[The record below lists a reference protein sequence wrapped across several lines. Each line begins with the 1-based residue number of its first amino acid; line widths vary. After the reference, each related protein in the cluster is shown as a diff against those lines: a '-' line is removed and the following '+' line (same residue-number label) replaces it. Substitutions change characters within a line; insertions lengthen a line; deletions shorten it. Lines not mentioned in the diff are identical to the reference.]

1 VAIAERFREIT
12 SVEGVRGCFI
22 CDNRG
27 RVVEHSFKDDRSVTP
42 LGDVGREAVLTAA
55 VFDRVLEAASE
66 LDFTF
71 TGGRLILRDL
81 PSSLLVLLCEPEVE
95 IAMLRLTLNVAVGQL
110 RDDAELRS
118 RLRDSMV
125 SREVLENELD
135 EISWQLLKALERKE
149 ASDA

>member
-1 VAIAERFREIT
+1 VIGERFREIT
-12 SVEGVRGCFI
+12 SVAGVRGCFI

-27 RVVEHSFKDDRSVTP
+27 RVIAHSFSDDRSMTP
-42 LGDVGREAVLTAA
+42 IGDVGREAVLTAA
-55 VFDRVLEAASE
+55 VFGRVRESASE

-81 PSSLLVLLCEPEVE
+81 DSSLLVLLCEPQVE
-95 IAMLRLTLNVAVGQL
+95 IAMLRLTLNVAAGQL
-110 RDDAELRS
+110 RDDVELRS
-118 RLRDSMV
+118 RLRDSLTD
-125 SREVLENELD
+125 REVLENELD

>member
-27 RVVEHSFKDDRSVTP
+27 RVIEHSFSDHRNVTP
-42 LGDVGREAVLTAA
+42 LGDIGREAVLTAA
-55 VFDRVLEAASE
+55 VFDRVVEGASE

-81 PSSLLVLLCEPEVE
+81 RNSLLVLLCEPEVE
-95 IAMLRLTLNVAVGQL
+95 IAMLRLTLNVAAGQL

-118 RLRDSMV
+118 RLRASTM

-149 ASDA
+149 ANDA